1 MKNVLKNVLLCIP
14 ILAVIMVNS
23 NVYAY
28 GVTNLDE
35 SPFSI
40 QVPDIAEAHTY
51 YSFTIDGHKA
61 FCLDPGL
68 KMRSGL
74 KYVID
79 KNYKVKPLSKQ
90 AFNYAEAHPG
100 KRYQMIAQ
108 TVIWAVESKGSTNST
123 MIISWIA
130 RMLQYSFDV
139 PINASWDQAK
149 ANFNAILKS
158 SMSGTFYRY
167 KKYGSSANY
176 QAIISKYGDT
186 KTPGNPKENEQYCPN
201 DKSINLTSCVNSG
214 TSYSNCVKQ
223 LCGGDSDVPT
233 CPNDPSIDLT
243 ACVNSGRSYDDCV
256 QSLCYEDENKFCS
269 MEKIGTLATCGG
281 NTESNSGYIKE
292 SPSGTCTA
300 KYTKSNYN
308 LSGKYTAF
316 SNSGKYCRM
325 FCLQSFSQTYPG
337 NIARAV
343 NAGRYIVW
351 PNNNI
356 TNNQKKIN
364 ANLSKYPLQLT
375 LNKTCDIYVDNSTLT
390 KDYNGYQ
397 KILSSCLY
405 EYIYSENGDEKIG
418 QASSCWEQ
426 QDGQQRT
433 KKCKTL
439 SGNIVNV
446 NNYESNVC
454 YFKYNRDS
462 CDSYDTEIKNNKI
475 AYERAKNSYESCV
488 NNLKPSLYCSKNGVQ
503 LTYETCQRTAGCS
516 CEMKI
521 TGSCSRSEVEA
532 AENALNNIKKSKNRC
547 NVYKSAYEGAKS
559 VIEDINSC
567 ASATI
572 TNDLGFSADFSSSYN
587 DPTYGGSF
595 TLTESSSSQNCT
607 GCTSN
612 ISKLGENPLSIN
624 SNNLLS
630 LSASIQN
637 REIEA
642 TITKTYDLADNYYYY
657 VDKYTNKS
665 VSSLGALSTNAN
677 GQKSYSTIGFSNM
690 PISYDAKVGKD
701 NSNYYYNLSLNVSIS
716 GTPFDAELNSQ
727 DYTCHYEV
735 TKTTSDCICPSGTES
750 EGTNLN
756 CKIKEYNSKNTEKI
770 TCADGQILYC
780 NSKITEEEAK
790 CDPITCP
797 NDPSMD
803 LSFCINSGE
812 SYESCS
818 NTYCSGG
825 NGNEDGGGKKYHCPK
840 GTSNE
845 GMDITACVIPMMNKG
860 ISEQDAYEYCKDVT
874 CPFKGGVKII
884 YRTIS
889 LSNPF
894 PSFDAD
900 SKVNQK
906 GLTVGMFNDTVKG
919 RYPGSNWN
927 STRVVRSK
935 ILNNRG
941 VDGDKVYQKQPLYT
955 FTLNS
960 ATIKEIRKYNKSQKN
975 KYADFNLDC
984 KKNSSTACV
993 SSFVHSTT
1001 SGLTS
1006 GTCAGKLTASN
1017 FYSCNS

>member
-14 ILAVIMVNS
+14 ILAVIMMNS
-23 NVYAY
+23 NVYAANETCRTTQLTKPNAKRIY
-28 GVTNLDE
+28 L
-35 SPFSI
+35 
-40 QVPDIAEAHTY
+40 PDIRGRGTSNFYE
-51 YSFTIDGHKA
+51 FKIDGYKA
-61 FCLDPGL
+61 FCIDPGKTMGSNKEYTL
-68 KMRSGL
+68 NPYYR
-74 KYVID
+74 
-79 KNYKVKPLSKQ
+79 VKALTKQ
-90 AFNYAEAHPG
+90 AYNYADTHPSDND
-100 KRYQMIAQ
+100 QLAAQ
-108 TVIWAVESKGSTNST
+108 VVIWAVESAGITNHTIIIRNIQEALISAGYYRSSNPFQVYQAASRIFNGILSTTAAGNINVWEKYDRKGGYQRLITRAPNST
-123 MIISWIA
+123 KTCKTTDDTDKPDTPDNSGDDNNPIVETCDIENVSSLAYCTGTSNRNFGYI
-130 RMLQYSFDV
+130 QEV
-139 PINASWDQAK
+139 PKGNCDATYTKKK
-149 ANFNAILKS
+149 ANV
-158 SMSGTFYRY
+158 SG
-167 KKYGSSANY
+167 
-176 QAIISKYGDT
+176 Q
-186 KTPGNPKENEQYCPN
+186 
-201 DKSINLTSCVNSG
+201 
-214 TSYSNCVKQ
+214 
-223 LCGGDSDVPT
+223 
-233 CPNDPSIDLT
+233 
-243 ACVNSGRSYDDCV
+243 
-256 QSLCYEDENKFCS
+256 
-269 MEKIGTLATCGG
+269 
-281 NTESNSGYIKE
+281 
-292 SPSGTCTA
+292 
-300 KYTKSNYN
+300 YTKFA
-308 LSGKYTAF
+308 GE
-316 SNSGKYCRM
+316 GKYCRM

-390 KDYNGYQ
+390 KDYNGFKKTMSQYSKYQ
-397 KILSSCLY
+397 D
-405 EYIYSENGDEKIG
+405 EYINAACSNLKSTLKTKEETLNKEQSSYDSCTKSITYSDSTTCTRLVNGVSSTV
-418 QASSCWEQ
+418 ASCNPYSASTC
-426 QDGQQRT
+426 T
-433 KKCKTL
+433 CKTDKVP
-439 SGNIVNV
+439 SH
-446 NNYESNVC
+446 
-454 YFKYNRDS
+454 S
-462 CDSYDTEIKNNKI
+462 CDSTALDKAKKEKDAAQKEVDNCN
-475 AYERAKNSYESCV
+475 AY
-488 NNLKPSLYCSKNGVQ
+488 G
-503 LTYETCQRTAGCS
+503 T
-516 CEMKI
+516 
-521 TGSCSRSEVEA
+521 
-532 AENALNNIKKSKNRC
+532 
-547 NVYKSAYEGAKS
+547 AYEGAKS
-559 VIEDINSC
+559 VIRDINSC

-642 TITKTYDLADNYYYY
+642 AITKTYDLADNYYYY

>member
-35 SPFSI
+35 SPYNI

-90 AFNYAEAHPG
+90 AFNYAETHRA
-100 KRYQMIAQ
+100 KRFQMIAQ
-108 TVIWAVESKGSTNST
+108 TVIWAVESKGTTNSN

-130 RMLQYSFDV
+130 RMLQHSFNV
-139 PINASWDQAK
+139 PINDSWDQAK
-149 ANFNAILKS
+149 ANFNAILNS
-158 SMSGTFYRY
+158 STSGTFYRY

-223 LCGGDSDVPT
+223 LCGGDSEVLT

-351 PNNNI
+351 PNNNNI

-390 KDYNGYQ
+390 KDYNGFKKTMSQYSKYQ
-397 KILSSCLY
+397 D
-405 EYIYSENGDEKIG
+405 EYINAACSNLKSTLKTKEETLNKEQSSYDSCTKSITYSDSTTCTRWVNGVSSTV
-418 QASSCWEQ
+418 ASCNPYSASTC
-426 QDGQQRT
+426 T
-433 KKCKTL
+433 CKTDKVP
-439 SGNIVNV
+439 SH
-446 NNYESNVC
+446 
-454 YFKYNRDS
+454 S
-462 CDSYDTEIKNNKI
+462 CDSTALDKAKKEKDAAQKEVDNCN
-475 AYERAKNSYESCV
+475 AY
-488 NNLKPSLYCSKNGVQ
+488 G
-503 LTYETCQRTAGCS
+503 T
-516 CEMKI
+516 
-521 TGSCSRSEVEA
+521 
-532 AENALNNIKKSKNRC
+532 
-547 NVYKSAYEGAKS
+547 AYEGAKS
-559 VIEDINSC
+559 VIRDINSC

-612 ISKLGENPLSIN
+612 ISKLGENPLSIS

-642 TITKTYDLADNYYYY
+642 AITKTYDLADNYYYY

-825 NGNEDGGGKKYHCPK
+825 NGGKKYHCPK